1 MGPKPLRRDSRKMS
15 MIFRVCICLL
25 AFAGAAEAGGE
36 WGGSKDGFYS
46 EGGSF
51 GGNGPLFYAK
61 ACYWH
66 RGTRYCRLYCYVEIN
81 GKHYCN
87 ERESRAVPQ
96 GDPYKVER
104 PTVDDI
110 YRRQRPY

>member
-1 MGPKPLRRDSRKMS
+1 MS
-15 MIFRVCICLL
+15 FVFRMAVVML
-25 AFAGAAEAGGE
+25 ALAGAAQTGAWAGA
-36 WGGSKDGFYS
+36 KDGYDAD
-46 EGGSF
+46 
-51 GGNGPLFYAK
+51 GPLYYAK

-81 GKHYCN
+81 GKHYCH
-87 ERESRAVPQ
+87 ERESLAVPQ
-96 GDPYKVER
+96 GDPYRPER